1 MSIALCAAIG
11 QQWANASTRAD
22 APTPM
27 TPTALQRRL
36 LQVLERSAPDDR
48 ASRWC
53 DLAIATLV
61 LLNVA
66 AIVLDSLPSL
76 HRLWG
81 PAFEAFEAF
90 SVAVF
95 TMEFALRL
103 WASGVRF
110 ELSPGSAWRG
120 RRRYLFST
128 YGLIDLMAIAPFY
141 LQWLIPGLDL
151 RVLRIVR
158 LVRVFKLSHYSTAI
172 EDLFQA
178 VYEERRSFAA
188 ALYLLLIAM
197 LMSSTLLYFAEHE
210 AQPER
215 IGSIPDA
222 LYWSV
227 ITLTTVG
234 YGDLSPVT
242 WAGRMI
248 SIATAFLGVCT
259 VALLTGI
266 VASAF
271 ANQMARRRVIYEV
284 QLRRAMADGQLSADD
299 AQTLEK
305 LRRSFNLS
313 AEQAAHM
320 VEQAE
325 RDIGGRR

>member
-1 MSIALCAAIG
+1 
-11 QQWANASTRAD
+11 
-22 APTPM
+22 M
-27 TPTALQRRL
+27 TSTALQRRL
-36 LQVLERSAPDDR
+36 LQVLERSSPDDR

-61 LLNVA
+61 LLNVV

-76 HRLWG
+76 HQQWG
-81 PAFEAFEAF
+81 QAFQAFETF
-90 SVAVF
+90 SVCVF
-95 TMEFALRL
+95 SAEFALRL

-110 ELSPGSAWRG
+110 EPGPGSAWRG

-128 YGLIDLMAIAPFY
+128 YGLIDLMAIVPFY
-141 LQWLIPGLDL
+141 LQWLVPGLDL
-151 RVLRIVR
+151 RVLRIIR

-197 LMSSTLLYFAEHE
+197 LLSSTLLYFAEHE

-215 IGSIPDA
+215 IGSVPDA

-242 WAGRMI
+242 WAGRVI

-284 QLRRAMADGQLSADD
+284 ELRRAMASGRLSPDD
-299 AQTLEK
+299 AETLDK

-320 VEQAE
+320 VEQAQ
-325 RDIGGRR
+325 RDIGLRR

>member
-1 MSIALCAAIG
+1 
-11 QQWANASTRAD
+11 
-22 APTPM
+22 M
-27 TPTALQRRL
+27 TPTTLQRRL
-36 LQVLERSAPDDR
+36 LQVLERSAPRDR

-61 LLNVA
+61 LLNVG
-66 AIVLDSLPSL
+66 AIVLDSLPSI
-76 HRLWG
+76 HRQWG
-81 PAFEAFEAF
+81 PAFQTFETF

-95 TMEFALRL
+95 SAEFALRL
-103 WASGVRF
+103 WASGARYRHG
-110 ELSPGSAWRG
+110 PGSAWRG

-128 YGLIDLMAIAPFY
+128 YGLIDLMAILPFY
-141 LQWLIPGLDL
+141 LQWLVPGLDL

-178 VYEERRSFAA
+178 VYQERRSFAA
-188 ALYLLLIAM
+188 ALYLLLIAT

-242 WAGRMI
+242 WAGRVI

-284 QLRRAMADGQLSADD
+284 ELRRAMADGNLSAAD
-299 AQTLEK
+299 AETLEK
-305 LRRSFNLS
+305 LRQSFNLS
-313 AEQAAHM
+313 AEQAAQM
-320 VEQAE
+320 VDQAQ
-325 RDIGGRR
+325 RDIGARR